1 MNVLVSCPYCGFS
14 KRIPKERLPGG
25 SALVT
30 CPRCGQQFRFSAS
43 EQGHNGTE
51 RRADAGAEGDRTGRP
66 VGRTRPPWERRSQL
80 GLWQS
85 LYGTFKAVLF
95 APRELFRSL
104 TFRSGLRE
112 PLAFGLL
119 AGSLTTMVGIFWHF
133 LVLAGG
139 LATFGPSMLGQ
150 IGLGMVFI
158 VILLT
163 VPVWVVMG
171 ILMYSGIVH
180 IMLLVVRGGRNGF
193 EATFRV
199 ISYSQAAQIWS
210 LVPLVGGLV
219 GAIWQIIVQVIGLR
233 EIHET
238 SYLRVGIAFL
248 IPVVLVVLLF
258 LGVLIFAFM
267 HARFTVESF

>member
-1 MNVLVSCPYCGFS
+1 MNVVVTCPYCGFS
-14 KRIPKERLPGG
+14 KRIPEERLPGG

-51 RRADAGAEGDRTGRP
+51 RKTDAGATGRQ
-66 VGRTRPPWERRSQL
+66 VGRTKSPWERRSQL

-85 LYGTFKAVLF
+85 LYRTFKAVLF
-95 APRELFRSL
+95 APRELFRTL

-119 AGSLTTMVGIFWHF
+119 AGSVTTMVGIFWQF

-139 LATFGPSMLGQ
+139 MATFGPSMLGQ
-150 IGLGMVFI
+150 KGLGMVFI
-158 VILLT
+158 VILVT
-163 VPVWVVMG
+163 VPLWVALG
-171 ILMYSGIVH
+171 ILIYSGIVH
-180 IMLLVVRGGRNGF
+180 IMLLIVRGGRNGF

-199 ISYSQAAQIWS
+199 VSFSQAAQIWS
-210 LVPLVGGLV
+210 LVPLLGGLV
-219 GAIWQIIVQVIGLR
+219 GALWQVIVQVIGLR

-238 SYLRVGIAFL
+238 TYLRVCIAFL
-248 IPVVLVVLLF
+248 IPVVFIVSLF
-258 LGVLIFAFM
+258 LGILIFAFM
-267 HARFTVESF
+267 HAGFTVGSF